1 LHGKRNIPVDT
12 ALAVS
17 RENVEAVRTVYERWG
32 EGDFQTRLDL
42 LDPHVVLVHD
52 PEFEA
57 GGPSYGIDAVVAFT
71 RGMLEAWTRF
81 TIEAEEIIPAG
92 DSVVVE
98 VHQRGI
104 GRASGVATDLHY
116 FMVWTFRGTK
126 VVRFESIR
134 QRARALDAAGLS
146 E

>member
-1 LHGKRNIPVDT
+1 M
-12 ALAVS
+12 S